1 MSWVWQYK
9 KRWMAEALKAI
20 EGLDGEERK
29 GRRDCPRTTA
39 LGDWPEQTK
48 SIILAKPH
56 SANM

>member
-1 MSWVWQYK
+1 
-9 KRWMAEALKAI
+9 MAEALKAI